1 MNKLIYQL
9 SNIPKGLE
17 NKIAIE
23 TSKDSITY
31 AGLAERVK
39 TLSFWL
45 LKQNTHS
52 VALHADNCIDW
63 VVVDLAC
70 QMAQIILTPIP
81 LFFTQTQY
89 DQILVTVKPNILFSQ
104 QNINFA
110 EPCECEQVSLNTYKI
125 AQVKRIE
132 APRGTEL
139 INQLIQ
145 TNLVTPMLFT
155 HEFLAKSKAS
165 NKYSSGTETL
175 NVIQLG
181 SAFGYIG
188 YPGFSAYSASKFGL
202 RGFTEALARE
212 YSDTKIR
219 FAYFAPRATN
229 TGINTASVDDMNQAL
244 GNTMDSVDVVAKTF
258 LTFLNSHKREQ
269 VVGWP
274 EIFFARVN
282 GLMPTLVD
290 NAIESKLSIIKRY
303 LQQSLPP

>member
-1 MNKLIYQL
+1 MQRIKPLKHENHAKTCLVTGASGGIGGAIANILGENGYTVFIQGRQQNKLQQRKLTMTGNCEIL
-9 SNIPKGLE
+9 LGDL
-17 NKIAIE
+17 NKQEDRA
-23 TSKDSITY
+23 
-31 AGLAERVK
+31 
-39 TLSFWL
+39 
-45 LKQNTHS
+45 
-52 VALHADNCIDW
+52 
-63 VVVDLAC
+63 
-70 QMAQIILTPIP
+70 
-81 LFFTQTQY
+81 
-89 DQILVTVKPNILFSQ
+89 NILELA
-104 QNINFA
+104 FA
-110 EPCECEQVSLNTYKI
+110 NQPIDLLVNAAGISSFVAFEESKP
-125 AQVKRIE
+125 
-132 APRGTEL
+132 EL

-175 NVIQLG
+175 NVIQVG

-274 EIFFARVN
+274 EMFFARVN